1 MTDSEYKRNLE
12 RLKEIEN
19 IVKDPE
25 CNIDEIDA
33 IVKESQKLIQEC
45 RSYLLELQNVL
56 GRFNS

>member
-1 MTDSEYKRNLE
+1 MTDSEYKHNLE
-12 RLKEIEN
+12 RLKEIES